1 MINVDSWSPLKEVW
15 LGDCY
20 PKHFYDHLDNKVKDC
35 FYEITEITQTDLQAI
50 QSKLESLGVVVKR
63 PFYEKVDDYLVNG
76 HLQKPHITPRDFYFS
91 HNNSLYFRDNFKADR
106 VWFGRPWYGTVHWY
120 EHDKRIN
127 VEKRISLDPNK
138 ITGTNQITGSH
149 IVKAGKDVYFDFVYE
164 YENAQSKD
172 KIVQQFKQNVQPY
185 FKNFRCHLLFN
196 GGHID
201 GYFAIL
207 KPGLILA
214 SNYFSDYSKTFPGWE
229 LILLDQPEFQ
239 NFNKS
244 NAFHREKNWY
254 VPNLKRD
261 NSFNEHIINYALD
274 WVGNFKETYFDLN
287 CLIVD
292 EKNVLMLGENEYLY
306 KTLQNKG
313 MNVHTVPFR
322 TRTFWDGGLHCLT
335 VDILR
340 DSTLTDYFHFKDNL
354 IIY

>member
-20 PKHFYDHLDNKVKDC
+20 PKHFYNHLDSKVKDC
-35 FYEITEITQTDLQAI
+35 FHEITEITQTDLHVIQA
-50 QSKLESLGVVVKR
+50 KLESLGVVVKR
-63 PFYEKVDDYLVNG
+63 PFYEKVDDYLIDG

-91 HNNSLYFRDNFKADR
+91 HNNTLYFKDDF
-106 VWFGRPWYGTVHWY
+106 WGGRPWYGIVHLY
-120 EHDKRIN
+120 EQNRLLN
-127 VEKRISLDPNK
+127 VERRISLDLNEV
-138 ITGTNQITGSH
+138 TASNQITGSN
-149 IVKAGKDVYFDFVYE
+149 IVKAGKDIYFDFVWE
-164 YENAQSKD
+164 YNNHSDKD
-172 KIVQQFKQNVQPY
+172 RIIAIFKQHIKPY
-185 FKNFRCHLLFN
+185 FENFNCHLLFN

-201 GYFAIL
+201 GCFSIL

-229 LILLDQPEFQ
+229 LINLDQPEFQ
-239 NFNKS
+239 NFKKS
-244 NAFHREKNWY
+244 SVEHSDKNWY
-254 VPNLKRD
+254 VPNLARD
-261 NSFNEHIINYALD
+261 NSFNKHVVKYALD

-306 KTLQNKG
+306 DVLQKKG
-313 MNVHTVPFR
+313 MTVHSVPFR

-340 DSTLTDYFHFKDNL
+340 ECKLIDHFNFKEDL